1 MKKLF
6 FSVMLVA
13 AALVGCTSDNEV
25 KPNAGEV
32 GAGEK
37 GFVGF
42 SIQLPTT
49 SGTRANDKFDDGE
62 PVPAE
67 YKVNNAT
74 LFLFAGET
82 EAEAKF
88 VAAYPMNITSFD
100 KVGTNK
106 DQCTTEGIITSE
118 ISKPAETNLY
128 AFVMLNQNG
137 MYSANSLNGTA
148 LTAGTTTFADF
159 SKIELTALGTEGNL
173 LMTNA
178 PVSNKTAGAAAPEEG
193 AEITVLAKLDAN
205 KIYATQAKAQANP
218 AGEVY
223 VERAAAKITV
233 STSVNGNADSDE
245 AAIDADANV
254 KYSKAS
260 IKWAVNNVNEK
271 YYNARQMKT
280 EWLPLF
286 ADDSE
291 GITVNASTKYRFA
304 SGAAIHQG
312 VVRTYWA
319 EDMNYSNDDQT
330 FTTNPTKDQIKIE
343 ASAGKSVYVT
353 ENTFDVAHQKDMYT
367 TGLSVSATF
376 NGGKDFY
383 IASTYGDNNIL
394 QATGAEGTGEKVQD
408 YISKY
413 LYNNNN
419 DFKAWIDD
427 KGTNAA
433 QFSVTMTNDAVNGTA
448 SVASVSGTEIPS
460 SIDAAYINNLI
471 KFKYYAGG
479 VAYYNVLIKHF
490 GDSETPWNSELHKV
504 NNIEGVYGTDPTA
517 TANFLGRYGIV
528 RNNWYKIDI
537 QGISQIGDPIVVT
550 PGDTPDDK
558 VKNYISV
565 KIHILPWAVREQ
577 SVIL

>member
-1 MKKLF
+1 
-6 FSVMLVA
+6 MLVA

-49 SGTRANDKFDDGE
+49 SGTRVNDVFDDGE
-62 PVPAE
+62 PIPAE

-74 LFLFAGET
+74 LFLFTGGT
-82 EAEAKF
+82 ESDAKF
-88 VAAYPMNITSFD
+88 VAAYPMNITSFNTVSD
-100 KVGTNK
+100 NS
-106 DQCTTEGIITSE
+106 QCTTEGIVTSE
-118 ISKPAETNLY
+118 ITKPEGSGNLY
-128 AFVMLNQNG
+128 AFVMLNNNEL
-137 MYSANSLNGTA
+137 YTSNSLDGTA
-148 LTAGTTTFADF
+148 LTAGTTTFKDF
-159 SKIELTALGTEGNL
+159 SKIELKKLGNEDNL

-178 PVSNKTAGAAAPEEG
+178 PVSNVTAGANPPADG
-193 AEITVLAKLDAN
+193 AEISVLAKLDAT
-205 KIYATQAKAQANP
+205 KIYATQAKAQADP

-233 STSVNGNADSDE
+233 STNVEGTSDSND
-245 AAIDADANV
+245 AAIGSDPSV
-254 KYSKAS
+254 KYNVAS

-271 YYNARQMKT
+271 YYNARQMKK

-286 ADDSE
+286 ADGSE
-291 GITVNASTKYRFA
+291 GTVNASTKYRFA
-304 SGAAIHQG
+304 SGAAIHEG

-330 FTTNPTKDQIKIE
+330 FTTNPTKDQITNL
-343 ASAGKSVYVT
+343 ASEGKSIYVT
-353 ENTFDVAHQKDMYT
+353 ENTFDVAHQQDQYT

-394 QATGAEGTGEKVQD
+394 QATDATGTDEKVQA
-408 YISKY
+408 YILKY

-419 DFKAWIDD
+419 DFKAWID
-427 KGTNAA
+427 KVGSEESGFT
-433 QFSVTMTNDAVNGTA
+433 VTMNNKDDGTA
-448 SVASVSGTEIPS
+448 EVASVSAAEGLSQSLPS

-490 GDSETPWNSELHKV
+490 GDSETPWNSEKHKV

-528 RNNWYKIDI
+528 RNNWYMIDI
-537 QGISQIGDPIVVT
+537 KGISQIGDPIVVT

-565 KIHILPWAVREQ
+565 KIHILPWAIRNQ